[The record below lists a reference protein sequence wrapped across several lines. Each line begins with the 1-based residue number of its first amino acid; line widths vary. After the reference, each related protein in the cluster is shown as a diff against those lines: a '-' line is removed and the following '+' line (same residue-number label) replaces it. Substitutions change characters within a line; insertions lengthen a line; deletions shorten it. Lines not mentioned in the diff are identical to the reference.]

1 MKERKDGKGFVRRLL
16 PKSLGGPPDNMY
28 NALAGYVLNLVFKN
42 LLSLLILRM
51 KTVPT
56 KIMEIGVAE
65 GDGAELIITTCKKRG
80 ARNIRYY
87 GFDLFETTKKK
98 DVMER
103 LKKPVPISDFSKVT
117 HETFYLELSKFF
129 PRWILSI

>member
-1 MKERKDGKGFVRRLL
+1 
-16 PKSLGGPPDNMY
+16 MY

-103 LKKPVPISDFSKVT
+103 LKKTGANIRLFKGDTKKYDITVKRICWVKA
-117 HETFYLELSKFF
+117 K
-129 PRWILSI
+129 